1 MVGHSDSPQ
10 VDEKQNIFITCS
22 SKQEKAA
29 KQGQMGGLPLGQ
41 SNISCSSRGQLAH
54 GMWGGVGQVL
64 WTPCGLANLSNFLGS
79 GA

>member
-1 MVGHSDSPQ
+1 
-10 VDEKQNIFITCS
+10 
-22 SKQEKAA
+22 
-29 KQGQMGGLPLGQ
+29 MGGLPLGQ